1 MRGISVERAALL
13 GIASAFLM
21 LASPAL
27 AAKRIALVIG
37 NNDYRNVSK
46 LQKAVN
52 DARTMGDTLRQ
63 LGFSV
68 MVAENQTRQ
77 AFSQTLLAFDRHTP
91 FFFYAGH
98 GFEIALSATDRRSG

>member
-1 MRGISVERAALL
+1 M

-37 NNDYRNVSK
+37 NNDYRNVLK

-52 DARTMGDTLRQ
+52 DARTMGDALRQ

-77 AFSQTLLAFDRHTP
+77 AFSQTLLAFDQ
-91 FFFYAGH
+91 
-98 GFEIALSATDRRSG
+98 